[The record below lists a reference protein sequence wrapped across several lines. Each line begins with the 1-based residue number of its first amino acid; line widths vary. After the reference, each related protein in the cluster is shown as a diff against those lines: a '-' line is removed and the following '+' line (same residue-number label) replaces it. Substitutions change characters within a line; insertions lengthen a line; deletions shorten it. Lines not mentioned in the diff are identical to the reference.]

1 MYEDTFVASLPRSQ
15 FLADI
20 EAVADFLTKR
30 ILTANRSYQTSTDI
44 GEKVDILLC
53 LITYQSIL
61 SLLNTAYVAEDGKM
75 LDAAKDVFR
84 NLPDYQS
91 CTTDFSNQQVDIYID
106 RITESLQASLA
117 LQVTML
123 SHLTEN
129 NSFTTIA
136 NQIHSGTY

>member
-136 NQIHSGTY
+136 NQIHSETY